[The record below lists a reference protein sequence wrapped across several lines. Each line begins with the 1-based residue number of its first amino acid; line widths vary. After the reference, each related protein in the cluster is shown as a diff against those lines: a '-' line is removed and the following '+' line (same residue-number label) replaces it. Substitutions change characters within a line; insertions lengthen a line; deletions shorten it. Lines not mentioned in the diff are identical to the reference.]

1 MEGREVEALEFPC
14 GALRGIVVA
23 LVPDVQFHGG
33 TEGPTNEKNR
43 GRRPPVNS
51 LPSDPYALG
60 RAIPRDGMVDAN
72 DEYVATVRRYYESLD
87 AHDYGT
93 LSSVL
98 DPGFIHYRPDR
109 TFEGRERFVQFMREE
124 RPMTDTTH
132 ELLGVFTSVDEQ
144 SVSSTAQVAVRGRL
158 LDSAND
164 VVFGFVD
171 VHEFSAAGAILATYT
186 YTC

>member
-1 MEGREVEALEFPC
+1 
-14 GALRGIVVA
+14 
-23 LVPDVQFHGG
+23 
-33 TEGPTNEKNR
+33 
-43 GRRPPVNS
+43 
-51 LPSDPYALG
+51 
-60 RAIPRDGMVDAN
+60 MVDAN
-72 DEYVATVRRYYESLD
+72 DEHVAAVRRYYESLD

-109 TFEGRERFVQFMREE
+109 TFEGRERFVQFMRDE

-132 ELLGVFTSVDEQ
+132 ELFGVFASADEQ
-144 SVSSTAQVAVRGRL
+144 PPSSTAQVAVRGQL

-171 VHEFSAAGAILATYT
+171 VHEVTASGAIVATHT